1 MAFRTWNALPPETLP
16 AQLAGSLFDGDEGPA
31 NVRFEAAGPIRT
43 LRHLRTVPAAMLTQ
57 GA

>member
-31 NVRFEAAGPIRT
+31 NVRFGVAGPNTDIA
-43 LRHLRTVPAAMLTQ
+43 PAPNSAVMLTQ